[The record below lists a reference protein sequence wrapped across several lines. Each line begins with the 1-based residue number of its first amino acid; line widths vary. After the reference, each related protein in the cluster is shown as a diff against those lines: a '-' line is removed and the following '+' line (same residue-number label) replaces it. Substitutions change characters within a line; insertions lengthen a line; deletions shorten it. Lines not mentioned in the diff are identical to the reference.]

1 MIRLAVDAMG
11 GDHAPREI
19 VLGAAGALHAKPDLH
34 IILVGHLGQ
43 IREILA
49 GTSYPEERLE
59 LRHAGEVIHG
69 GDNPGLAIRRKRESS
84 LVKTMQLVR
93 SGEADAVLSAGNTGA
108 VMAGALLFLGRL
120 PKVSRPALLAVMHGF
135 GGTPFVV
142 LDVGA
147 NMDAKPAQLV
157 QYAFMGRVY
166 SQELLGCSS
175 PRVALLNVGSE
186 LNKGNSQVKK
196 ALPLFQE
203 YVPGFCGNIEGT
215 DLFLNGADV
224 VVCDG
229 FVGNILL
236 KTAEGFARSVMSQLK
251 GELSCRPPDCGD
263 ALSPPALPG
272 LRAWVESTRYGGA
285 PLVGVKGLCIK
296 CHGSSRAESIEWAVL
311 QQACPFVQLELGA
324 LFQEALRE
332 APLPVKGRE
341 LPDGEI

>member
-19 VLGAAGALHAKPDLH
+19 VLGAARALHAKPDLH

-49 GTSYPEERLE
+49 GLSYPEERLE
-59 LRHAGEVIHG
+59 LLHAGEVIHG
-69 GDNPGLAIRRKRESS
+69 NDNPGLAIRRKRESS
-84 LVKTMQLVR
+84 LVKTMQMVR

-108 VMAGALLFLGRL
+108 VMAGALLFMGRL
-120 PKVSRPALLAVMHGF
+120 PKVSRPALLAVMHGLD
-135 GGTPFVV
+135 GAPFVV

-147 NMDAKPAQLV
+147 NMDAKPVQLV

-166 SQELLGCSS
+166 SQKLLGCSS

-186 LNKGNSQVKK
+186 LNKGNSQVRK
-196 ALPLFQE
+196 ALPLLQE

-215 DLFLNGADV
+215 DLLLNGADV

-236 KTAEGFARSVMSQLK
+236 KTAEGFARSVMLQLK
-251 GELSCRPPDCGD
+251 EELPYRPPDCGD
-263 ALSPPALPG
+263 ALSPALPG

-285 PLVGVKGLCIK
+285 PLVGVRGLCIK
-296 CHGSSRAESIEWAVL
+296 CHGSSRAESIEWAIL
-311 QQACPFVQLELGA
+311 QQAYPFVRSQLEA

-332 APLPVKGRE
+332 APLPTKGRE
-341 LPDGEI
+341 FPDGEI